1 VFKKWRGFW
10 VFLMV
15 TLLGTFGLIVILLKM
30 NTTETVASSTVSP
43 KKVTPVHEMSST
55 QVQKKAI
62 QQPAATNQSVTLLA
76 VGDILIHDRVYEVA
90 KKGKA
95 YNFDPMLQAVKP
107 YIQGADLAVANSES
121 MIGGEAIGLTSYP
134 SFNSPYEVGDA
145 VKKAGFDVVTMAN
158 NHALDRG
165 PKAALNAVHYWD
177 HLKVV
182 HTGVFLSKKDQ
193 NQIRVVSKKGIR
205 FAFLAYTF
213 GTNGIPTPKGK
224 PYLVNRINLPQIQ
237 SDVAR
242 AKKQSDVVVVSLH
255 FGIEYQH
262 EPNASQIQLVKQ
274 LANMGVDVILGSH
287 PHVLQ
292 PYQWVSGKNGHRTF
306 VVYSLGN
313 FLSGQAGLDRQ
324 IGGML
329 ELTFNKA
336 TKKEKSH
343 ISLTHTT
350 FIPTY
355 CIPKTYQVIPLS
367 QAGQKGLPHAKA
379 VYKKTLDHMNEK
391 MSHSHV

>member
-1 VFKKWRGFW
+1 
-10 VFLMV
+10 M
-15 TLLGTFGLIVILLKM
+15 GTVGLFVILLKM
-30 NTTETVASSTVSP
+30 NRAEEVTVHP
-43 KKVTPVHEMSST
+43 KKIVPIHQEMSYS
-55 QVQKKAI
+55 QVHQKPV
-62 QQPAATNQSVTLLA
+62 QQLTATHQSVTLLA

-90 KKGKA
+90 KKGKT
-95 YNFDPMLQAVKP
+95 YNFDSMFQAVKP

-121 MIGGEAIGLTSYP
+121 MIGGEAIGLSSYP

-165 PKAALNAVHYWD
+165 PKAVSNAVHYWD
-177 HLKVV
+177 HLKIV

-193 NQIRVVSKKGIR
+193 SKIRIVSKKGIR

-224 PYLVNRINLPQIQ
+224 SYLVNRINIPQIK

-242 AKKQSDVVVVSLH
+242 AKKQADVVVVSLH
-255 FGIEYQH
+255 FGTEYQH
-262 EPNASQIQLVKQ
+262 EPNATQTQLVKQ
-274 LANMGVDVILGSH
+274 LANTGVDVILGSH

-313 FLSGQAGLDRQ
+313 FLSGQVGTDRK

-336 TKKEKSH
+336 TENGKSDLS
-343 ISLTHTT
+343 ITHTT

-355 CIPKTYQVIPLS
+355 CVPKTFQVVPLS
-367 QAGQKGLPHAKA
+367 QAGQKGLPHAKDL
-379 VYKKTLDHMNEK
+379 YKQTMNHMNEK
-391 MSHSHV
+391 AHSSKV